1 MDKIMNEIAE
11 KVQAEYNEM
20 YKICEEESICLNME
34 KYKSEKYFQFIERGY
49 YLREILD
56 SGLWFFLR
64 VGIFYYY
71 KKTEDCKIV
80 IDSIFTYVEYKILIR
95 NLKNGISIWE
105 KEHNDFKSLVSDIRE
120 KAIIDVLKK
129 EMKFMKNRLKFEK
142 LWFTRLSR
150 Y

>member
-11 KVQAEYNEM
+11 KVQAEYDEM
-20 YKICEEESICLNME
+20 YKICKEESICLNME

-64 VGIFYYY
+64 VDSCYYY

-80 IDSIFTYVEYKILIR
+80 IDSISTYTMYKILIR

>member
-1 MDKIMNEIAE
+1 MNEIAE
-11 KVQAEYNEM
+11 KVQAEYDEM

-34 KYKSEKYFQFIERGY
+34 KYKSEKYFKFIERGY
-49 YLREILD
+49 YLSQILD
-56 SGLWFFLR
+56 SGLFIFLR
-64 VGIFYYY
+64 VGSCYYY

-80 IDSIFTYVEYKILIR
+80 IDSISTYQMYKFLIR
-95 NLKNGISIWE
+95 NLKDGIKQWE
-105 KEHNDFKSLVSDIRE
+105 REHNDFKYLISDIKE

>member
-1 MDKIMNEIAE
+1 MNEIAE

-20 YKICEEESICLNME
+20 YKICEEESIYLN
-34 KYKSEKYFQFIERGY
+34 KYNYKSYNRFSFLARGCHLRQIIGDGVLMRSALNY
-49 YLREILD
+49 YN
-56 SGLWFFLR
+56 
-64 VGIFYYY
+64 Y

-80 IDSIFTYVEYKILIR
+80 IDSIFTYTCYKHLIR
-95 NLKNGISIWE
+95 NLKDGIKQWE

-129 EMKFMKNRLKFEK
+129 EMKFMEKRLKFEK